1 MARMRSLKPEF
12 WSDLKITR
20 VSRDARLLY
29 LALWNQADEWAR
41 CHGDIRWIKGHCLPY
56 DDDLNLS
63 SIDALLNELAGINR
77 IVRYSVGGDPFLY
90 LPKLGKHQRL
100 EPNKTPSRLPA
111 PPADVAENFPDE
123 SEKSAER
130 SEQIVVQHVAGSREH
145 EAGSM
150 EQGGKPR
157 TRQHQVPDGFA
168 PSEDMQ
174 LWAAANAPGV
184 NIARS
189 TAKFVNH
196 YRASGATKINWEAQW
211 RTWILND
218 YERLPKSTNGRASP
232 TGYST
237 GEQRAMDAAA
247 AAQQVMAARQQN
259 HAQIG
264 PA

>member
-56 DDDLNLS
+56 DDDLNLA
-63 SIDALLNELAGINR
+63 SIDALLNELAGIGR
-77 IVRYSVGGDPFLY
+77 IVRYSIGSEPFLF
-90 LPKLGKHQRL
+90 LPKLHKHQRL
-100 EPNKTPSRLPA
+100 EPHKTPSRLPE
-111 PPADVAENFPDE
+111 PPGHDAEKIPDE
-123 SEKSAER
+123 PEKIPER

-145 EAGSM
+145 GAGSM
-150 EQGGKPR
+150 EQGGKTRPR
-157 TRQHQVPDGFA
+157 PSHVPEGFS
-168 PSEDMQ
+168 PTEDMQ

-184 NIARS
+184 NVTRS

-196 YRASGATKINWEAQW
+196 YRANGTTKIDWESQW

-218 YERLPKSTNGRASP
+218 YERLPKSANGRASP
-232 TGYST
+232 AGYST

-247 AAQQVMAARQQN
+247 AAAQVMAARQQQ
-259 HAQIG
+259 HPQIG